1 MKQMADTPSC
11 ALYAGLKSLGRINNG
26 NAAQILIAG
35 NARYGGRLISE
46 RLTVPSFISREIV
59 HAKPGDLPEPLFA
72 PFEQSA
78 RQILNLIM
86 QNRGSD
92 PQSLSKVAKRYMESC
107 VPDMQDA
114 LTNCGVDGMLFRNG
128 VERIET
134 ADDSDIKDR
143 LYIHLVFFI
152 VTGCLGDPARAIEYT
167 ESFVSDQML
176 STLGTVETTVTSF
189 FSTTARLTGD
199 IRLGLLR
206 IVGNSARPPLRPLTT
221 DPVGSII
228 GSLTGDENAI
238 TDVDSDVS
246 RQHLRIWL
254 QDGRWLAQ
262 GLGSTNGSFLI
273 SGVDRCRQAIEPPDA
288 SAPPTLPIPPSRFTT
303 ETRFAW
309 APRRASWSFASQT
322 SPPTHLRRK
331 RCRYLHQPM
340 QITAP
345 FRLRQRLRYLFTNI
359 IATHFFLERIAP

>member
-1 MKQMADTPSC
+1 M
-11 ALYAGLKSLGRINNG
+11 
-26 NAAQILIAG
+26 
-35 NARYGGRLISE
+35 
-46 RLTVPSFISREIV
+46 TVPSFISREIV
-59 HAKPGDLPEPLFA
+59 RAKPGDLPEPLFA

-152 VTGCLGDPARAIEYT
+152 VTGCLGDPARAIEYI

-176 STLGTVETTVTSF
+176 STLDTVETTVTSF
-189 FSTTARLTGD
+189 FSTTARPTGD

-206 IVGNSARPPLRPLTT
+206 VVGNSARPPLRPLTT

-228 GSLTGDENAI
+228 GVA
-238 TDVDSDVS
+238 
-246 RQHLRIWL
+246 
-254 QDGRWLAQ
+254 DGRRERHHRRRFRCLAPAPARLAPRRTLACAGPRLHQ
-262 GLGSTNGSFLI
+262 RIVFDL
-273 SGVDRCRQAIEPPDA
+273 GVDRCRQVIEPPRRDRPA
-288 SAPPTLPIPPSRFTT
+288 NFANAPVEIHNGDTLCLGAT
-303 ETRFAW
+303 TRFLVI
-309 APRRASWSFASQT
+309 R
-322 SPPTHLRRK
+322 
-331 RCRYLHQPM
+331 
-340 QITAP
+340 ITD
-345 FRLRQRLRYLFTNI
+345 
-359 IATHFFLERIAP
+359 

>member
-1 MKQMADTPSC
+1 MADTPSC

-26 NAAQILIAG
+26 NAAQILMAG
-35 NARYGGRLISE
+35 NARYGGRPISE

-59 HAKPGDLPEPLFA
+59 HAKPGDLPELLFA

-92 PQSLSKVAKRYMESC
+92 PQSLSKVAKRYMELC

-189 FSTTARLTGD
+189 FSTTARPTGD

-206 IVGNSARPPLRPLTT
+206 VVGNSARPPLRPLTT
-221 DPVGSII
+221 DPAGSII

-246 RQHLRIWL
+246 RQHLRIWF

-262 GLGSTNGSFLI
+262 GLDSTNGSFLI
-273 SGVDRCRQAIEPPDA
+273 SGVDRCRQAIEPPRRER
-288 SAPPTLPIPPSRFTT
+288 SANFANTPVEIHNGDTLCLGAT
-303 ETRFAW
+303 TRFFGHSHH
-309 APRRASWSFASQT
+309 RLVH
-322 SPPTHLRRK
+322 THIFDAQGAVICINHCK
-331 RCRYLHQPM
+331 
-340 QITAP
+340 
-345 FRLRQRLRYLFTNI
+345 
-359 IATHFFLERIAP
+359 

>member
-1 MKQMADTPSC
+1 MADIPSC

-26 NAAQILIAG
+26 NAAQILMAG

-107 VPDMQDA
+107 VPNMQDA

-134 ADDSDIKDR
+134 TDDSDIKDH
-143 LYIHLVFFI
+143 LYIHLIFFI
-152 VTGCLGDPARAIEYT
+152 VTGCLATPPAPSSTPSPLCPTRCSRRLARSRRPSPHFSRQPRAP
-167 ESFVSDQML
+167 
-176 STLGTVETTVTSF
+176 
-189 FSTTARLTGD
+189 TGD

-206 IVGNSARPPLRPLTT
+206 VVGQLGATAAASPYHEPGGQHYRVADWRRERHHRRRFRCLAPAPAHLVPRRSLACAGPRLHQRIVFDLGRRPLPAAYRAASTRPPRQLANTPVEIHNGDTLCLGATT
-221 DPVGSII
+221 RFLVIR
-228 GSLTGDENAI
+228 I
-238 TDVDSDVS
+238 TD
-246 RQHLRIWL
+246 
-254 QDGRWLAQ
+254 
-262 GLGSTNGSFLI
+262 
-273 SGVDRCRQAIEPPDA
+273 
-288 SAPPTLPIPPSRFTT
+288 
-303 ETRFAW
+303 
-309 APRRASWSFASQT
+309 
-322 SPPTHLRRK
+322 
-331 RCRYLHQPM
+331 
-340 QITAP
+340 
-345 FRLRQRLRYLFTNI
+345 
-359 IATHFFLERIAP
+359 

>member
-1 MKQMADTPSC
+1 MADTPSC

-26 NAAQILIAG
+26 NAAQILMAG

-59 HAKPGDLPEPLFA
+59 HAKPGDLSEPLFA

-134 ADDSDIKDR
+134 TDDSDIKDR
-143 LYIHLVFFI
+143 LYIHLIFFI

-189 FSTTARLTGD
+189 FSTTARPTGD
-199 IRLGLLR
+199 VRLGLLR
-206 IVGNSARPPLRPLTT
+206 VVGNSARPPLRPLTT

-228 GSLTGDENAI
+228 GSLTGDGNAI
-238 TDVDSDVS
+238 IQAAKLGVNID
-246 RQHLRIWL
+246 
-254 QDGRWLAQ
+254 
-262 GLGSTNGSFLI
+262 GSTLY
-273 SGVDRCRQAIEPPDA
+273 C
-288 SAPPTLPIPPSRFTT
+288 T
-303 ETRFAW
+303 
-309 APRRASWSFASQT
+309 
-322 SPPTHLRRK
+322 
-331 RCRYLHQPM
+331 HQPCILCAKM
-340 QITAP
+340 IVNAGIVRVVYHSGYP
-345 FRLRQRLRYLFTNI
+345 DEFALDIFKEAGVLVERYS
-359 IATHFFLERIAP
+359 ESEE

>member
-1 MKQMADTPSC
+1 M
-11 ALYAGLKSLGRINNG
+11 
-26 NAAQILIAG
+26 AG

-46 RLTVPSFISREIV
+46 RLTVPSFISREII

-134 ADDSDIKDR
+134 ANDSDIKDR

-189 FSTTARLTGD
+189 FSTTARPMGRHSPGAAARRGQLGTTAVASPYNGPGGQHYRVAD
-199 IRLGLLR
+199 GRRERHHRRRFRCLAPAPAHLVPRRTLACAGPRLHQR
-206 IVGNSARPPLRPLTT
+206 IVFDLGRRPL
-221 DPVGSII
+221 P
-228 GSLTGDENAI
+228 TGYRTA
-238 TDVDSDVS
+238 
-246 RQHLRIWL
+246 
-254 QDGRWLAQ
+254 
-262 GLGSTNGSFLI
+262 
-273 SGVDRCRQAIEPPDA
+273 
-288 SAPPTLPIPPSRFTT
+288 PSR
-303 ETRFAW
+303 
-309 APRRASWSFASQT
+309 AP
-322 SPPTHLRRK
+322 H
-331 RCRYLHQPM
+331 
-340 QITAP
+340 
-345 FRLRQRLRYLFTNI
+345 
-359 IATHFFLERIAP
+359 

>member
-1 MKQMADTPSC
+1 MADTPSC
-11 ALYAGLKSLGRINNG
+11 ALYTGLKSLGRINNG
-26 NAAQILIAG
+26 NAAQILMAG
-35 NARYGGRLISE
+35 DARYGGRPISE

-59 HAKPGDLPEPLFA
+59 HAKPGDLPEPLFV

-92 PQSLSKVAKRYMESC
+92 PQSLSKIVKRYMESC

-189 FSTTARLTGD
+189 FSAAARPTGD

-206 IVGNSARPPLRPLTT
+206 VVGNSARPPLRPLSM
-221 DPVGSII
+221 DPAGSII

-246 RQHLRIWL
+246 RQHLRVWH
-254 QDGRWLAQ
+254 QDGRWFAQ
-262 GLGSTNGSFLI
+262 GLDSTNGSFLI
-273 SGVDRCRQAIEPPDA
+273 SGIDRCRQVIEPARRDRPANFANTPVEIHNGD
-288 SAPPTLPIPPSRFTT
+288 TLCLGAT
-303 ETRFAW
+303 TRFLVI
-309 APRRASWSFASQT
+309 R
-322 SPPTHLRRK
+322 
-331 RCRYLHQPM
+331 
-340 QITAP
+340 ITD
-345 FRLRQRLRYLFTNI
+345 
-359 IATHFFLERIAP
+359 

>member
-1 MKQMADTPSC
+1 MADTPSC

-35 NARYGGRLISE
+35 NARYGGCLISE
-46 RLTVPSFISREIV
+46 RLNVPSFISREIV
-59 HAKPGDLPEPLFA
+59 HAKPGTFPEPLFV

-78 RQILNLIM
+78 RQILTLIM

-92 PQSLSKVAKRYMESC
+92 PQSLSKVAKRYMELC

-134 ADDSDIKDR
+134 ANDSDIS

-189 FSTTARLTGD
+189 FSTTARPTGD

-206 IVGNSARPPLRPLTT
+206 VVGNSARPPLRPLTT

-238 TDVDSDVS
+238 IDVDSDVS
-246 RQHLRIWL
+246 RQHLRIWF

-262 GLGSTNGSFLI
+262 GLDSTNGSFLI
-273 SGVDRCRQAIEPPDA
+273 SGVDRCRQPIEPPRRDRPA
-288 SAPPTLPIPPSRFTT
+288 NFANTPVEVHNGDTLCLGAT
-303 ETRFAW
+303 TRFLVI
-309 APRRASWSFASQT
+309 R
-322 SPPTHLRRK
+322 
-331 RCRYLHQPM
+331 
-340 QITAP
+340 ITD
-345 FRLRQRLRYLFTNI
+345 
-359 IATHFFLERIAP
+359 

>member
-1 MKQMADTPSC
+1 MADTPSC

-26 NAAQILIAG
+26 NAAQILMAG

-189 FSTTARLTGD
+189 FSTTARPTGD
-199 IRLGLLR
+199 IRLG
-206 IVGNSARPPLRPLTT
+206 
-221 DPVGSII
+221 
-228 GSLTGDENAI
+228 
-238 TDVDSDVS
+238 
-246 RQHLRIWL
+246 
-254 QDGRWLAQ
+254 
-262 GLGSTNGSFLI
+262 
-273 SGVDRCRQAIEPPDA
+273 CC
-288 SAPPTLPIPPSRFTT
+288 
-303 ETRFAW
+303 
-309 APRRASWSFASQT
+309 ASWAT
-322 SPPTHLRRK
+322 RRDR
-331 RCRYLHQPM
+331 RCVPLPRTRWAALSG
-340 QITAP
+340 
-345 FRLRQRLRYLFTNI
+345 R
-359 IATHFFLERIAP
+359 

>member
-1 MKQMADTPSC
+1 MADTPSC

-26 NAAQILIAG
+26 CAAQILMASD
-35 NARYGGRLISE
+35 ARYGGRPISE

-92 PQSLSKVAKRYMESC
+92 PQSLSKIVKRYMESC

-152 VTGCLGDPARAIEYT
+152 VTGCLGDPARAIEY
-167 ESFVSDQML
+167 ML

-189 FSTTARLTGD
+189 FSAAARPTGD

-206 IVGNSARPPLRPLTT
+206 VVGNSARPPLRPLSM
-221 DPVGSII
+221 DPAGSII

-246 RQHLRIWL
+246 RQHLRVWH
-254 QDGRWLAQ
+254 QDGRWFAQ
-262 GLGSTNGSFLI
+262 GLDSTNGSFLI
-273 SGVDRCRQAIEPPDA
+273 SGVDRCRQLIEPARRDRPANFANTPVEIHNGD
-288 SAPPTLPIPPSRFTT
+288 TLCLGAT
-303 ETRFAW
+303 TRFLVI
-309 APRRASWSFASQT
+309 R
-322 SPPTHLRRK
+322 
-331 RCRYLHQPM
+331 
-340 QITAP
+340 ITD
-345 FRLRQRLRYLFTNI
+345 
-359 IATHFFLERIAP
+359 